1 MKVQHEAAADPPG
14 AYINDAS
21 LGPPLPIPPSQIS
34 PPHPKMGIK

>member
-21 LGPPLPIPPSQIS
+21 LAPPSQSPSQIS
-34 PPHPKMGIK
+34 PPHPKMRIK

>member
-21 LGPPLPIPPSQIS
+21 LAPPSQS
-34 PPHPKMGIK
+34 PLPNFTPPPENEN